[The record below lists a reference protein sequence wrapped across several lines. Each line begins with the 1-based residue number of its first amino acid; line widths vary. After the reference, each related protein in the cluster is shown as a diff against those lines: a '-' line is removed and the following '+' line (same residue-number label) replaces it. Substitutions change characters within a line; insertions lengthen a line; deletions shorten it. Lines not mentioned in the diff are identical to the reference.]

1 MFLLLIILVDF
12 SRSWFLVI
20 SFVRAKVP
28 SWMQILGLI
37 LSERI
42 KGSAAELSPSCC
54 AVSVHLHFVCS
65 ECLRFRILMPEWQAV
80 LAGLKAFKI

>member
-1 MFLLLIILVDF
+1 MLLHLIILVDF

-37 LSERI
+37 LSERS
-42 KGSAAELSPSCC
+42 KGFSAELSTSCC
-54 AVSVHLHFVCS
+54 AVSVHLHFGNLLLYAVNVCVLGS
-65 ECLRFRILMPEWQAV
+65 SCPE
-80 LAGLKAFKI
+80 